1 MANPLDE
8 MAERSRHEPFFF
20 GCLLEQYAVAEGLD
34 DAALAAK
41 LGCEVADL
49 RRLRLCRA
57 PRDDQ
62 AGSREDVRRV
72 AEALELD
79 EGKLTH
85 VVRRA
90 KVAAMFRGQGGS
102 LMAARDR
109 DEEPT

>member
-20 GCLLEQYAVAEGLD
+20 GYLLEQYAVAERLD
-34 DAALAAK
+34 DATLAAE
-41 LGCEVADL
+41 LGCSATDL
-49 RRLRLCRA
+49 RGIRLCRA
-57 PRDDQ
+57 PRDDR
-62 AGSREDVRRV
+62 AGSAEDVRRV
-72 AEALELD
+72 GEVLKLD
-79 EGKLTH
+79 EGKLTR

-90 KVAAMFRGQGGS
+90 RVAAMFRGKGGS